1 MRKKIIAYMELD
13 VLDPNDYLM
22 TEEYIERDIKQELNC
37 CTNFYENICVKVI
50 DVEKGEE

>member
-1 MRKKIIAYMELD
+1 MIKKIITYMELN

-22 TEEYIERDIKQELNC
+22 TEEYIERDIKQELSG

-50 DVEKGEE
+50 DVEESEE